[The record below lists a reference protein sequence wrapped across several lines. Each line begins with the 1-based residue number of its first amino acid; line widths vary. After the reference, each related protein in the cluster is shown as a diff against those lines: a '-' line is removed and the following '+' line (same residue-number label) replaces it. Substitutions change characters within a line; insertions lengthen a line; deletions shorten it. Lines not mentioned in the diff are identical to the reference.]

1 MPAWRGIEMPVGG
14 DPAIPAWTHTG
25 LPSWRRADVAIRRTH
40 SYAFDEGTW
49 AASRLARFV
58 RATAP
63 ILLVAVVLGASRLSA
78 QVENVPAG
86 NQVYDFLDRLGVRGV
101 LPTFSTV
108 VVPLSRR
115 EVAELLQAATGR
127 DSLLSDAERA
137 YLKKFMR
144 EFAHDLGLPD
154 DRYQVIGPHDSF
166 GDFMEGSVS
175 DREKYLY
182 AYTDSSASIFVEFLG
197 SYEHRPVWGD
207 TYGDT
212 HVALGSIGGRIR
224 GTALDKFGY
233 YLQATNGQLWG
244 DRAFALSDPRLAG
257 NVKFNDLGSPYFD
270 FTEAYVK
277 LQLGWFDIQFGRE
290 FKSVGIGYTDRTV
303 LSGVAPAFDFIG
315 FSAHY
320 KSFRFDFFHGTL
332 VQDTLF
338 FEGLPITAPEGA
350 RKYLSLHRFKF
361 SLFSTANIGLGEM
374 VIYQRVAPEFAYLNP
389 VNFYKSAEHSLGDQD
404 NAFIFFDLELF
415 PRRNLKAYGSWVID
429 DIDFGKMGTGWW
441 GNQFAWHAG
450 VINTDLAGLR
460 DIDGLVEYV
469 RVEPYTYSNRLAGN
483 DYTHTNVAL
492 GSHLA
497 PNSDAWAFEL
507 RYRPS
512 ERWRFSLGYAHDR
525 HGNNIVDGDSVMRNV
540 GADVFEGHRPGDAES
555 VTFLDGIRESTDH
568 YRARVD
574 FEPVTNIFL
583 LAAMEFRSTTV
594 AGVRSKDLLARI
606 QLRLDY

>member
-1 MPAWRGIEMPVGG
+1 MAMLPEQSPRSARGMRPLSAAGVVNARGVSRFALAG
-14 DPAIPAWTHTG
+14 V
-25 LPSWRRADVAIRRTH
+25 L
-40 SYAFDEGTW
+40 AFIALSLW
-49 AASRLARFV
+49 ASPLA
-58 RATAP
+58 
-63 ILLVAVVLGASRLSA
+63 SA

-115 EVAELLQAATGR
+115 EVAGLLQEASER
-127 DSLLSDAERA
+127 DSLLSNAERA
-137 YLKKFMR
+137 YLRKFRR

-154 DRYQVIGPHDSF
+154 DRYQIIGPHDSF
-166 GDFMEGSVS
+166 GDAMEGAVS
-175 DREKYLY
+175 DREKYLF
-182 AYTDSSASIFVEFLG
+182 AYTDSNASVFVDFLG
-197 SYEHRPVWGD
+197 SYEYRPVWGD

-212 HVALGSIGGRIR
+212 HVALGTIGGRIR

-244 DRAFALSDPRLAG
+244 DRSFALSDPRLAG

-290 FKSVGIGYTDRTV
+290 FRSAGVGYTDRTV
-303 LSGVAPAFDFIG
+303 LSGNAPAFDFIG

-332 VQDTLF
+332 VQDSVF
-338 FEGLPITAPEGA
+338 FEGLPVAAPEGA

-361 SLFSTANIGLGEM
+361 SLFSTANIGVGEM

-404 NAFIFFDLELF
+404 NAFIFFDLEVF
-415 PRRNLKAYGSWVID
+415 PLDNLKAYGSWVID

-450 VINTDLAGLR
+450 VINTDIAGLR
-460 DIDGLVEYV
+460 DIDALVEYL
-469 RVEPYTYSNRLAGN
+469 RIEPYTYSNRLAGN
-483 DYTHTNVAL
+483 DYTHSNIPL
-492 GSHLA
+492 GSHLR
-497 PNSDAWAFEL
+497 PNSDALALEI

-512 ERWRFSLGYAHDR
+512 PQWKFALEYAYER
-525 HGNNIVDGDSVMRNV
+525 HGNNVVEGDSVVRNV
-540 GADVFEGHRPGDAES
+540 GGDVFQGHRPWDATE
-555 VTFLDGIRESTDH
+555 VAFLDGVRESTDR

-583 LAAMEFRSTTV
+583 LGALEYRSTSL
-594 AGVRSKDLLARI
+594 AGARSKDLLARL